1 MTSTST
7 SAPPVPPR
15 APLRPPTKKI
25 PSTTPLTPR
34 KPATSWNPLQTPR
47 TPLTAPSRTPRPH
60 ENPSRSVR
68 LVHHLAPLTPEERE
82 RCTKNGLCFRCRQP
96 GHMIQK
102 CPGPSRPSTPSTRP
116 ASPTPTTPSPQPS
129 NRFAVLPVD
138 PIPDAPSEPSP
149 PTEPPQ
155 SSPPLTPPV
164 PFVVI
169 PKSTN
174 CRKHS
179 LYIPVSVIIS
189 PTTLNTVTTTAIV
202 DSGAQIN
209 CINWAFITR
218 HRIPT
223 IPLKNPFPI
232 RNTDQ
237 TSNIYCRY
245 EVITYVKIGSLTQ
258 RVRLY
263 AINGGKENIIL
274 GHPWLEQTNPS
285 IDWNKGTVKIGRA
298 SCRERVFALV

>member
-1 MTSTST
+1 MTSASIP
-7 SAPPVPPR
+7 APPIPPR
-15 APLRPPTKKI
+15 SPLRPPTKKI
-25 PSTTPLTPR
+25 PSTIPLTPR
-34 KPATSWNPLQTPR
+34 KPATSWNPLRTPR
-47 TPLTAPSRTPRPH
+47 TPLKVPSRTPRLPTAASPRPQ

-68 LVHHLAPLTPEERE
+68 LVHHLAPLTPNERE
-82 RCTKNGLCFRCRQP
+82 RCTKNGLCFQCRQP

-116 ASPTPTTPSPQPS
+116 VSPTTTAPSPQSS
-129 NRFAVLPVD
+129 NRFATLPVD
-138 PIPDAPSEPSP
+138 PIPETSSEPSP
-149 PTEPPQ
+149 TIVPPQ
-155 SSPPLTPPV
+155 PSPPSTPPV
-164 PFVVI
+164 PFIAI

-179 LYIPVSVIIS
+179 LYIPITVIVS

-209 CINWAFITR
+209 CIDWAFITR

-245 EVITYVKIGSLTQ
+245 EVITYVKIGSITQ
-258 RVRLY
+258 WVRLY
-263 AINGGKENIIL
+263 AINGERKIL
-274 GHPWLEQTNPS
+274 
-285 IDWNKGTVKIGRA
+285 
-298 SCRERVFALV
+298 F